1 MKNYDPR
8 FGDIVVLKNDES
20 VTEYIVLGK
29 KKIGESMLVDIL
41 EYNPS
46 KENPHSGWF
55 NIDKVELVRQY
66 QIGFSNT

>member
-1 MKNYDPR
+1 MKNYDPI

-20 VTEYIVLGK
+20 VTEYVVLGK

-46 KENPHSGWF
+46 KENPHS
-55 NIDKVELVRQY
+55 
-66 QIGFSNT
+66 